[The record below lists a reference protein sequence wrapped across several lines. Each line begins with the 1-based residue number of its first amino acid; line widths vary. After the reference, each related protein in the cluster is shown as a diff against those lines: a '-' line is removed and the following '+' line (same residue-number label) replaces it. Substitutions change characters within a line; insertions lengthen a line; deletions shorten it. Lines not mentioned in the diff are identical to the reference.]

1 MTISDLK
8 KKKAL
13 KDITRIIWILLVLRR
28 HMVNHLGVRGLN
40 VYNLL
45 SNDSSK
51 TMYVYIHILTKKK
64 QKANVAKC

>member
-1 MTISDLK
+1 
-8 KKKAL
+8 
-13 KDITRIIWILLVLRR
+13 
-28 HMVNHLGVRGLN
+28 MVNHLGVRGLN